1 MLTLSSTSLG
11 LLSPVSPT
19 TQTHSV
25 RSITLFDSSSSQS
38 DNETN
43 PYNYMDCSSCCTPV
57 STPDP
62 DLISNTINFMTEIRV
77 QLNDLSSQSSIGNE
91 KMLSSQK
98 SFGGSLDSD
107 DCHSHDIFDDM
118 VWKKETKIN
127 ENSAKT
133 KSKSKYEMTSE
144 NKCKK
149 SRKKQVKTAQT
160 QLIVKKRR
168 VAANARE
175 RRRMHSLNIAFDR
188 LREVVPSMGDDRKLS
203 KFETLQMAQ
212 SYIVA
217 LTELLDQD

>member
-11 LLSPVSPT
+11 ILSPVSPT

-25 RSITLFDSSSSQS
+25 RSNALFDSSSSQS
-38 DNETN
+38 DNETIS
-43 PYNYMDCSSCCTPV
+43 YNYMDCSSYCTPV

-91 KMLSSQK
+91 KMPSSQK

-107 DCHSHDIFDDM
+107 DYDFDDM

-133 KSKSKYEMTSE
+133 KSKSKYEITSE

-217 LTELLDQD
+217 LSELLDQD

>member
-1 MLTLSSTSLG
+1 
-11 LLSPVSPT
+11 
-19 TQTHSV
+19 
-25 RSITLFDSSSSQS
+25 
-38 DNETN
+38 
-43 PYNYMDCSSCCTPV
+43 
-57 STPDP
+57 
-62 DLISNTINFMTEIRV
+62 MTEIKV

-91 KMLSSQK
+91 MSSSQK

-107 DCHSHDIFDDM
+107 DYDFDDM

-133 KSKSKYEMTSE
+133 KSKSKYEMSSE
-144 NKCKK
+144 KACKK

-160 QLIVKKRR
+160 QVIVKKRR

-217 LTELLDQD
+217 LSELLDQD